1 MRLTGEDRSDPGGGP
16 EPVRTFLSKQR
27 YIIWLDEA

>member
-1 MRLTGEDRSDPGGGP
+1 MRLTGEDRSGPGGDP
-16 EPVRTFLSKQR
+16 SRCTLLSKQR